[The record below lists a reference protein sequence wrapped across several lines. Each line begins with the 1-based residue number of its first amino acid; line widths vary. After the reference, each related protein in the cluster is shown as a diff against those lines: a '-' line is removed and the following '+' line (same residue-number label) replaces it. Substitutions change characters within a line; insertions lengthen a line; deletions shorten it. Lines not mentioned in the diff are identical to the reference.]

1 MELTNQLILIGA
13 VFLLGSI
20 VASAVSSRLGAP
32 LLLVFLLIGMLAG
45 EDGPGGIRFHDVQL
59 AHLIGSLAL
68 AVILFD
74 GGLRTP
80 RSSFRVGLRP
90 AIVLATAG
98 VIGTA
103 FVTGLVAT
111 WALGLTW
118 LEGLLLGSIVGSTDA
133 AAVFS
138 ILHARGMQLKQ
149 RVGATLEIE
158 SGSNDPMAIFLTIVL
173 VEVLAAGETGIEWTI
188 SLEFVKQM
196 GLGAV
201 FGVIGGQW
209 LAWLINRLTL
219 ESGLYPLL
227 AMAGGLLTFG
237 ATSVLGGSGFLA
249 IYLAGL
255 MLGNRRL
262 HAAQNI
268 LRVHDGLAWLSQIVM
283 FLVLGLLVTPSALL
297 KQAAG
302 ALLVAAALMLLARP
316 LAVWLCLAPFRFPW
330 REQLFIA
337 WVGLRGA
344 VPIIL
349 ALFPLLAGV
358 AQAQT
363 FFNVAFFVVLVSL
376 IVQGW
381 TVAPL
386 ARLLKLE
393 VPARLGPVQRV
404 NIEIPERFD
413 YEFVGYRIAPD
424 SAMAEEG
431 LKRLALPPH
440 SRVTAVVR
448 AGEPLAPERVRKLL
462 PGDYVYLLAPG
473 GAIEELDRLFAAH
486 RQVDYL
492 EEHRFFGEFVL
503 NADAR
508 LADVSAMYGFDIPH
522 APGDQ
527 TVGEFLVA
535 SLRQRPVVGDR
546 HRLGSVDLVIREM
559 EADRIVKVGIALRPS
574 GREDG
579 G

>member
-1 MELTNQLILIGA
+1 MDLTNQLILIGA

-80 RSSFRVGLRP
+80 RRSFRVGLRP
-90 AIVLATAG
+90 ALGLATAG
-98 VIGTA
+98 VVGTA
-103 FVTGLVAT
+103 VLTGAVAT

-138 ILHARGMQLKQ
+138 ILHARGMQIKE

-173 VEVLAAGETGIEWTI
+173 VEVLASGRTELDWTVA
-188 SLEFVKQM
+188 LEFVQQM

-237 ATSVLGGSGFLA
+237 ATAVLGGSGFLA

-255 MLGNRRL
+255 VLGNRQL
-262 HAAQNI
+262 HSAQNI

-297 KQAAG
+297 DQAAG
-302 ALLVAAALMLLARP
+302 ALLVAAALMLVARP

-349 ALFPLLAGV
+349 ALFPLLAGLP
-358 AQAQT
+358 QAQT

-376 IVQGW
+376 LVQGW
-381 TVAPL
+381 TVAPF

-404 NIEIPERFD
+404 NIDIPERFD

-448 AGEPLAPERVRKLL
+448 AGEPLAPERVKKLL

-473 GAIEELDRLFAAH
+473 SAIEELDRIFAAE
-486 RQVDYL
+486 RRVSYL
-492 EEHRFFGEFVL
+492 DEHRFFGDFVL
-503 NADAR
+503 NADAK
-508 LADVSAMYGFDIPH
+508 LGDVSTMYGV
-522 APGDQ
+522 
-527 TVGEFLVA
+527 TVPEEQRGRALAEFLYDVFN
-535 SLRQRPVVGDR
+535 RRPVVGDR
-546 HRLGSVDLVIREM
+546 YRLEGVELVVREL
-559 EADRIVKVGIALRPS
+559 EEGRITKVGLRLVPK
-574 GREDG
+574 DG
-579 G
+579 

>member
-1 MELTNQLILIGA
+1 MDLTNQLILIGA

-45 EDGPGGIRFHDVQL
+45 EDGPGGIRFHDVQI

-80 RSSFRVGLRP
+80 RTSFRVGLRP
-90 AIVLATAG
+90 AVVLATVG
-98 VIGTA
+98 VVGTA
-103 FVTGLVAT
+103 VITGLVAT

-173 VEVLAAGETGIEWTI
+173 VEILASGQSAIDWTI
-188 SLEFVKQM
+188 GLEFVKQM

-237 ATSVLGGSGFLA
+237 ATSVVGGSGFLA

-255 MLGNRRL
+255 VLGNQRL

-297 KQAAG
+297 EQAAG
-302 ALLVAAALMLLARP
+302 ALLVAGALMLLARP
-316 LAVWLCLAPFRFPW
+316 LAVWLSLAPFRFPW

-349 ALFPLLAGV
+349 ALFPLLAGLP
-358 AQAQT
+358 QAQT

-376 IVQGW
+376 LVQGW
-381 TVAPL
+381 SVAPL
-386 ARLLKLE
+386 ARLLELE

-404 NIEIPERFD
+404 NIDIPERFD
-413 YEFVGYRIAPD
+413 YEFVGYRIAAD

-448 AGEPLAPERVRKLL
+448 AGEPLAPERVKKLL

-473 GAIEELDRLFAAH
+473 SAIEELDRLFAAQRH
-486 RQVDYL
+486 VDYL

-508 LADVSAMYGFDIPH
+508 LSEVSAIYGFDVPQ
-522 APGDQ
+522 AQTGQ
-527 TVGEFLVA
+527 TVAEFLA
-535 SLRQRPVVGDR
+535 ATLRQRPVVGDR
-546 HRLGSVDLVIREM
+546 CRLGSVDLVVREM
-559 EADRIVKVGIALRPS
+559 QEDRILKVGIVLRPS
-574 GREDG
+574 MKES
-579 G
+579 